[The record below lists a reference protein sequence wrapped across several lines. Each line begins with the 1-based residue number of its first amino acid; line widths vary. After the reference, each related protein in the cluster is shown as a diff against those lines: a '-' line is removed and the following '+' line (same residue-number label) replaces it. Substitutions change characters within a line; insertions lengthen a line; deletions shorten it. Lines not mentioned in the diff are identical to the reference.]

1 MIVVVVEVDTLVVVQ
16 PLVEE
21 QLVGMIVV
29 ELERIRRHRRLPYVR
44 LHMTAVVVGV
54 GRIVVGVD
62 T

>member
-1 MIVVVVEVDTLVVVQ
+1 VQ

-29 ELERIRRHRRLPYVR
+29 ELERIHRRRRPYVR
-44 LHMTAVVVGV
+44 LHMIVVVVVGV
-54 GRIVVGVD
+54 GRFVVGVD

>member
-29 ELERIRRHRRLPYVR
+29 ELERIHRRRRPYVR
-44 LHMTAVVVGV
+44 LHMIAVVVGV